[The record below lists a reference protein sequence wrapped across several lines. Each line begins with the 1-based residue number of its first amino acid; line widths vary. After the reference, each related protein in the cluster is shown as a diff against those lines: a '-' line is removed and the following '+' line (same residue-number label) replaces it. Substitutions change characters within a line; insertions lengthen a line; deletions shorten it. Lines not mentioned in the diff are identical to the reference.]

1 MSADNPAGRFG
12 QAQLSPGT
20 RLSGI
25 YEIDRLIGTGGMG
38 EIYSAHLIETGD
50 QVAIKMLLPEFC
62 ENAAALTLFRKEASA
77 LHHVHNDA
85 VVRYFVFTVE
95 PMLGRP
101 YLAMEFVDGRSLSD
115 ILQSDGPL
123 TFEATCSLGRRLA
136 SGLQAAHECGVIHR
150 DVSPDNVIVPSGDVG
165 HAKIIDFGIARSTQH
180 GTVIGSGFA
189 GKFNYVSPEQL
200 GLFGGDV
207 TAKSDIYSLGL
218 LLAQVLTGQPVDMG
232 GTQLDVIEKRRKVP
246 DLGAIDMR
254 IRPLLEKMLQPDPAK
269 RPDSMAAVAAWPL
282 PGVHQFRQSVHAG
295 HSAAARADAPR
306 QRHFWLYG
314 AIALVLLSVLGT
326 AVAYYYSGSQALVV
340 APASPP
346 KLENGGDLRPNPV
359 MAAAPSQAEN
369 IKHYVDR
376 YDGGD
381 CFFVAMVAVS
391 DNAAALEGYGASP
404 KVFEKLDGDFQRA
417 LGFEADI
424 GVRQV
429 TERQCPAISFLGRM
443 RNERAQAPH
452 LDIDKERLRDGEV
465 LSGMVDRFGDHNIDL
480 LLVSDGGI
488 VQNVSHLLKPGT
500 DAKTFQ
506 IGMQRSEGA
515 AGGRQPQLLMAITT
529 VSPVASLRPGQ
540 PTSAEKFFANVLNE
554 ATRAGQSLGATARY
568 FMLEK

>member
-1 MSADNPAGRFG
+1 MSVNNPPARFG
-12 QAQLSPGT
+12 QAQLSAGT

-50 QVAIKMLLPEFC
+50 QVAIKVLLPEFC

-95 PMLGRP
+95 PVLGRP

-123 TFEATCSLGRRLA
+123 TFEATCSLSRRLA
-136 SGLQAAHECGVIHR
+136 SGLQSAHECGVVHR
-150 DVSPDNVIVPSGDVG
+150 DVSPDNVIVPSGDVA

-207 TAKSDIYSLGL
+207 TAKSDVYSLGL
-218 LLAQVLTGQPVDMG
+218 VLVNTLAGQPIDMG

-246 DLGAIDMR
+246 DLGGIDMR

-269 RPDSMAAVAAWPL
+269 RLESMAAVAAWSL
-282 PGVHQFRQSVHAG
+282 PGVPASRQNANTERSAATNTTPAG
-295 HSAAARADAPR
+295 HGRFWMQGAAA
-306 QRHFWLYG
+306 L
-314 AIALVLLSVLGT
+314 ALIGVLGT
-326 AVAYYYSGSQALVV
+326 AGGYYYYGTQAPVL
-340 APASPP
+340 APARPP
-346 KLENGGDLRPNPV
+346 KLDDGISPNSVIP
-359 MAAAPSQAEN
+359 AAPSHAEK
-369 IKHYVDR
+369 IRHYVDQ
-376 YDGGD
+376 YNGGD
-381 CFFVAMVAVS
+381 CFFVSAVAVS
-391 DNAAALEGYGASP
+391 DSAAALEGFGAST
-404 KVFEKLDGDFQRA
+404 KVFEKLDGDFHRT

-429 TERQCPAISFLGRM
+429 TEQQCPAISFLGRL
-443 RNERAQAPH
+443 RNERARAPH
-452 LDIDKERLRDGEV
+452 LDIDKEHLRNGEV
-465 LSGMVDRFGDHNIDL
+465 LGGIVDRFGDHNIDL
-480 LLVSDGGI
+480 VLVSDGGT
-488 VQNVSHLLKPGT
+488 VQNLSQLLKPGT
-500 DAKTFQ
+500 DAKTFK
-506 IGMQRSEGA
+506 IGMQRTEGGA
-515 AGGRQPQLLMAITT
+515 DRQPQLLMAIAT
-529 VSPVASLRPGQ
+529 VSPLASLRPGR
-540 PTSAEKFFANVLNE
+540 PASANEFFSNVLNE
-554 ATRAGQSLGATARY
+554 ATRAGQPLGATARY
-568 FMLEK
+568 FMLER